1 MLKMENEKS
10 KNVLLI
16 EDNKAD
22 VRLITEAL
30 TSFNTRKNVYNV
42 SNGIEAMHFLRQQEE
57 YKNFPRPDIII
68 LDLNLPG
75 KNGFEILKEI
85 KEDER
90 TKKIPVVVLSVS
102 NSSDDIDKSYLLQA
116 NCYITKSMNLD
127 DFIKD
132 VKKIDDFWLNS
143 VRLPGEF
150 FN

>member
-1 MLKMENEKS
+1 MENEKS